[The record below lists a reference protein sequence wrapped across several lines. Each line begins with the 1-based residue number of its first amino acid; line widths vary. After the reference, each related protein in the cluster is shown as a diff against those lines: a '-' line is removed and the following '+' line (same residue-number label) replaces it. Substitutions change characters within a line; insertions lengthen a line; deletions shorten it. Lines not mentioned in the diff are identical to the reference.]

1 MKDQQPNS
9 DCMKTKRW
17 AKETEERSVEMHLI
31 IDCCL
36 CIDLSVFTEHEKR
49 IVCECCGKE
58 NRQNMVFRVGSRLQ
72 SQIKIKRLNE
82 SHWSESCLECW
93 MLKEKPTIWEI
104 KNREYFVKN
113 IAGEKFKRNASQQK
127 KTLPLQ
133 SMLLHLQ
140 CAEYIFDLV
149 DFFFIYSDR
158 MFALVSCWYQFSSN
172 RIFVRK
178 WIGFFSLSRKFH
190 PHHKMSILSKTEDVF
205 CFLTLIKISTSACW
219 TAFAV
224 EQRQQIKQ
232 EIV

>member
-1 MKDQQPNS
+1 MLWQGESAKHGISSGVSIAIANQNKTAKWISLIRVLLGMLDAKRETNNLRNQESWIFCEEYCGRKIQEKCFATKKNS
-9 DCMKTKRW
+9 STSINVVASTMRW
-17 AKETEERSVEMHLI
+17 IYIRS
-31 IDCCL
+31 
-36 CIDLSVFTEHEKR
+36 R
-49 IVCECCGKE
+49 
-58 NRQNMVFRVGSRLQ
+58 
-72 SQIKIKRLNE
+72 
-82 SHWSESCLECW
+82 W
-93 MLKEKPTIWEI
+93 
-104 KNREYFVKN
+104 
-113 IAGEKFKRNASQQK
+113 
-127 KTLPLQ
+127 
-133 SMLLHLQ
+133 
-140 CAEYIFDLV
+140 
-149 DFFFIYSDR
+149 FFFIYSDR

>member
-1 MKDQQPNS
+1 
-9 DCMKTKRW
+9 
-17 AKETEERSVEMHLI
+17 
-31 IDCCL
+31 
-36 CIDLSVFTEHEKR
+36 
-49 IVCECCGKE
+49 
-58 NRQNMVFRVGSRLQ
+58 MVFRVGSRLQ

-127 KTLPLQ
+127 KNSST
-133 SMLLHLQ
+133 SINVVASTMRWI
-140 CAEYIFDLV
+140 YIRSRW
-149 DFFFIYSDR
+149 FFFIYSDR

-205 CFLTLIKISTSACW
+205 CFLTLIKISPSACW